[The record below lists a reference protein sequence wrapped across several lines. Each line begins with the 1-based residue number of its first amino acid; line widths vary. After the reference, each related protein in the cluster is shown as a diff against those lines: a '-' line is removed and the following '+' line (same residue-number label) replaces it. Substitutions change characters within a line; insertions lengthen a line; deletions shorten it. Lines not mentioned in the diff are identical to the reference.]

1 VIKTVRREGGDLR
14 DERMVGV
21 KQEAKVTSRRRG
33 EDWGGGEKEG
43 RVGDFRELDRSAN
56 KHEFSLGW
64 VKREK
69 IGRHPVSDFR
79 EERTEIVSCGTE
91 DFSGRRERYI
101 KLSVIS
107 VEMVVMT
114 GRE

>member
-1 VIKTVRREGGDLR
+1 
-14 DERMVGV
+14 MVSV
-21 KQEAKVTSRRRG
+21 EQETKVTSGRRG
-33 EDWGGGEKEG
+33 EDWGGGKKEG
-43 RVGDFRELDRSAN
+43 RIGDFRQLDRSAN

-69 IGRHPVSDFR
+69 IGRHPVSYFR

-91 DFSGRRERYI
+91 GFSGRRERYI

-107 VEMVVMT
+107 IEMVVMT